1 MKFPASLSVR
11 QLLQMVCRLFRK
23 QAVHVRLFTYA
34 DNRKMYLSDGMKTLE
49 DVGVEDGCV
58 IGLEDVRDIVFLNL
72 LVWILT
78 TNTPLQKGMTCEKGL
93 QSLRVCLS
101 SVSLIPT
108 RHVER
113 EEVQTTVVA
122 HDVLRA
128 QTRNVYMAPTSYFH
142 SALPPTP

>member
-58 IGLEDVRDIVFLNL
+58 IGLEDVRDIVFLKL
-72 LVWILT
+72 LFCFYSYNKHT
-78 TNTPLQKGMTCEKGL
+78 TP
-93 QSLRVCLS
+93 
-101 SVSLIPT
+101 
-108 RHVER
+108 
-113 EEVQTTVVA
+113 EVN
-122 HDVLRA
+122 DL
-128 QTRNVYMAPTSYFH
+128 
-142 SALPPTP
+142 